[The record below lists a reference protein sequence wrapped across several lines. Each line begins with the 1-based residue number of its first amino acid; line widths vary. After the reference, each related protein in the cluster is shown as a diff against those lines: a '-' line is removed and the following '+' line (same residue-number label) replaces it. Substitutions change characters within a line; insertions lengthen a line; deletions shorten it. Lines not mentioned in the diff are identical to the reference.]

1 MAFCER
7 RTDYD
12 HLDPLGLR
20 QYNDCSDQFE
30 RRDRWHL
37 CTPEYANFFY
47 TYQWASRYD
56 VDDHRDRFHGRHTG
70 GFNPVA
76 ANFTVDSD
84 TQITAIVPGGASTG
98 RSA

>member
-1 MAFCER
+1 MVATFR
-7 RTDYD
+7 DANRTL
-12 HLDPLGLR
+12 HGT
-20 QYNDCSDQFE
+20 CAWV
-30 RRDRWHL
+30 DRHKV
-37 CTPEYANFFY
+37 FY
-47 TYQWASRYD
+47 TYQWASRYG
-56 VDDHRDRFHGRHTG
+56 VDDHRDRLHGRHTG